1 MSHRRILGR
10 RVFWAPEPD
19 EPEADLTEDE
29 IEQNRID
36 KEDMLA
42 DQAIYAAEDFGD
54 SIRGCTI

>member
-10 RVFWAPEPD
+10 RIFWAPEPD

-36 KEDMLA
+36 KEDRDCDA
-42 DQAIYAAEDFGD
+42 AYVAEDFGD
-54 SIRGCTI
+54 LMRGSTI